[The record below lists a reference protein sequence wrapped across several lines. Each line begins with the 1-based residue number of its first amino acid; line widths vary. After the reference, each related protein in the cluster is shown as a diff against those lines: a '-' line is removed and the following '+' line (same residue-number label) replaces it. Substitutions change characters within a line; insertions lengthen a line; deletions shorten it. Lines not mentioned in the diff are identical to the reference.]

1 MSVLARYSAVLRG
14 HGTAVP
20 LVASVVGR
28 LSLGMT
34 GLALLL
40 LVKDATGSYASA
52 GLVSA
57 CYALAFGVFGP
68 SRARSADRRGPVRV
82 LLLTAVLHPL
92 ALVVLVLVAA
102 ADLPTWAL
110 VPPAVVGGAT
120 VPPLGPV
127 MRAIWGALLE
137 GPLRAT
143 AYSLESVVIELCFV
157 LGPLLTALL
166 AATISPTAA
175 VLASAA
181 LAVAGSLWMAATPV
195 VRAVVPV
202 EAVTSGRAGPLA
214 SPAVRA
220 LLLTVVGIGVGF
232 GAIEVALPAYV
243 EVEGARPAAAGI
255 LLAVWSLGSIVGGL
269 VYGGLHL
276 VTPHRRQLPVL
287 VAALAVG
294 TVLPLL
300 AGGPVLMGLALFA
313 YGLAIAPFTACNAV
327 LLGEAAPPGT
337 VTEAFAWSSSM
348 IFGGAALGSGVAGV
362 LVERSGPTAGLA
374 VTAVAGGLSLV
385 AAISGLVRMRGA
397 GTGQV
402 AGF

>member
-1 MSVLARYSAVLRG
+1 MLRG

-20 LVASVVGR
+20 LIASVVGR

-40 LVKDATGSYASA
+40 LVKDTTGSYASA

-92 ALVVLVLVAA
+92 SLVALVLVATSG
-102 ADLPTWAL
+102 LPTWVL
-110 VPPAVVGGAT
+110 VLPAVTGGAT

-166 AATISPTAA
+166 AATIDPAAA
-175 VLASAA
+175 VLAAA
-181 LAVAGSLWMAATPV
+181 GLAVGGALWMAATPV

-202 EAVTSGRAGPLA
+202 ATASRGRTGPLA

-243 EVEGARPAAAGI
+243 EAEGARPASAGI

-294 TVLPLL
+294 AVLPLL

-348 IFGGAALGSGVAGV
+348 IFGGAALGSGVAGI
-362 LVERSGPTAGLA
+362 LVERSGPAAGLA

-385 AAISGLVRMRGA
+385 AAISGLVRMREP
-397 GTGQV
+397 GTGPV
-402 AGF
+402 AGI

>member
-1 MSVLARYSAVLRG
+1 MLRG

-20 LVASVVGR
+20 LIASVVGR

-40 LVKDATGSYASA
+40 LVKDTTGSYASA

-92 ALVVLVLVAA
+92 SLIALVLIATSGLPTWVLVL
-102 ADLPTWAL
+102 
-110 VPPAVVGGAT
+110 PAVTGGAT

-166 AATISPTAA
+166 AATIDPAAA
-175 VLASAA
+175 VLAAA
-181 LAVAGSLWMAATPV
+181 GLAVGGALWMAATPV

-202 EAVTSGRAGPLA
+202 EAASRGRTGPLA

-243 EVEGARPAAAGI
+243 EAEGARPASAGI

-294 TVLPLL
+294 AVLPLL

-348 IFGGAALGSGVAGV
+348 IFGGAALGSGVAGI
-362 LVERSGPTAGLA
+362 LVERSGPAAGLA

-385 AAISGLVRMRGA
+385 AAISGLVRMREP

-402 AGF
+402 AGI

>member
-1 MSVLARYSAVLRG
+1 MLRG

-40 LVKDATGSYASA
+40 LVKDTTGSYASA

-102 ADLPTWAL
+102 SGLPTWVL
-110 VPPAVVGGAT
+110 VLPAVMGGAT

-166 AATISPTAA
+166 AATIDPAAA
-175 VLASAA
+175 VLAAA
-181 LAVAGSLWMAATPV
+181 GLAVGGALWMAATPV

-202 EAVTSGRAGPLA
+202 VAASPGRTGPLA

-243 EVEGARPAAAGI
+243 EAEGARPASAGI

-276 VTPHRRQLPVL
+276 VTSHRRQLPVL

-348 IFGGAALGSGVAGV
+348 IFGGAALGSGIAGV
-362 LVERSGPTAGLA
+362 LVERAGPTAGLA

-385 AAISGLVRMRGA
+385 AAISGLVRMRDP

-402 AGF
+402 AGI

>member
-1 MSVLARYSAVLRG
+1 MLRG
-14 HGTAVP
+14 HGTAIP
-20 LVASVVGR
+20 LIASVVGR

-40 LVKDATGSYASA
+40 LVKDTTGSYASA

-82 LLLTAVLHPL
+82 LLLTALLHPL
-92 ALVVLVLVAA
+92 SLVALVLVATSG
-102 ADLPTWAL
+102 LPTWVL
-110 VPPAVVGGAT
+110 VLPAVLGGAT

-166 AATISPTAA
+166 AATIHPAAA
-175 VLASAA
+175 VLAAA
-181 LAVAGSLWMAATPV
+181 GLAVGGALWMAATPV

-202 EAVTSGRAGPLA
+202 ATASRGRTGPLA

-243 EVEGARPAAAGI
+243 EAEGARPASAGI

-294 TVLPLL
+294 AVLPLL

-348 IFGGAALGSGVAGV
+348 IFGGAALGSGLAGI
-362 LVERSGPTAGLA
+362 LVERSGPAAGLA

-385 AAISGLVRMRGA
+385 AAISGLVRMREP

-402 AGF
+402 AGI